1 MKIPGFAWRDLRPKR
16 LLAIVAWLN
25 LLAVF
30 AVAVCLLVFA
40 DTWWPATVL
49 LFAPRWI
56 WAAPL
61 AVLIPAALVM
71 DRKLLLPLGLA
82 GYLVL
87 FPVMGLEL
95 PSPGVVLADK
105 SKRDVR
111 IMTYNVGGGE
121 LDPNALAPLLARI
134 GPDVALFQ
142 ECGHLFE
149 GARPALLKQG
159 WHVDVQYGS
168 CIASRHPIRAVDARD
183 LKDVWQMGGSG
194 IIVRYEIALPGIPL
208 NVINMHLETVR
219 DGLQAVIRRAPW
231 RGAAQLRANIRQRD
245 LESSFGR
252 AWTARATGPLVLTG
266 DFNMPVESSIYQ
278 TYWSS
283 FTNAFSEAGL
293 GFGYTKATRWHGI
306 RIDHVLAADDWQ
318 CLSAWVG
325 PHLGGDHRPMVAD
338 LRLRKGD

>member
-1 MKIPGFAWRDLRPKR
+1 MKSTTLRKA
-16 LLAIVAWLN
+16 LAAIAWLY
-25 LLAVF
+25 LLGVLGVTIA
-30 AVAVCLLVFA
+30 LLVFS
-40 DTWWPATVL
+40 DVWWPATVI

-56 WAAPL
+56 WASPL
-61 AVLIPAALVM
+61 ALLVPAAL
-71 DRKLLLPLGLA
+71 RLHRRSLLPLALA

-87 FPVMGLEL
+87 FPVMGFEV
-95 PSPGVVLADK
+95 PSPGAALADK
-105 SKRDVR
+105 GARDLR

-121 LDPNALAPLLARI
+121 LDPQGLAPLLDGI

-142 ECGHLFE
+142 ECGRLFE
-149 GARPALLKQG
+149 GARPALASKG
-159 WHVDVQYGS
+159 WNVDVQYGS

-194 IIVRYEIALPGIPL
+194 IIVRYEIAAPGMPLPL

-231 RGAAQLRANIRQRD
+231 RGAPRLRANIRQRD

-266 DFNMPVESSIYQ
+266 DFNMPVESGIYQ
-278 TYWSS
+278 GYWSS

-293 GFGYTKATRWHGI
+293 GFGHTKATRWHGI
-306 RIDHVLAADDWQ
+306 RIDHVLVTDEWQ

-338 LRLRKGD
+338 LRLRKKP